1 MPRFISIS
9 KAALLAHVQAK
20 EIQEKINNNQLSSTR
35 GKIHVDD
42 FLECYPHARIDE
54 VDMLLLVEK
63 IKEKS
68 FEDGAAK
75 QHGEVTIASLKQD
88 LKKSKTNEEY
98 FREQSRKYE
107 ELILQ
112 ICENLN
118 DTEDRRTNEQR
129 IQTLKKWIDKRLS
142 EIQRNE

>member
-9 KAALLAHVQAK
+9 KAAALAHVQAK

-42 FLECYPHARIDE
+42 FLECYPQAHIE
-54 VDMLLLVEK
+54 EIDMLSLVEK
-63 IKEKS
+63 IKEQS

-75 QHGEVTIASLKQD
+75 QHGEVTFASLKQE

-112 ICENLN
+112 ICENLS
-118 DTEDRRTNEQR
+118 DSEDRRTNEQR

>member
-1 MPRFISIS
+1 VPRFISIS
-9 KAALLAHVQAK
+9 KAASLAHVQAK

-42 FLECYPHARIDE
+42 FLECYPQAHIDE
-54 VDMLLLVEK
+54 IDMLSLVEK
-63 IKEKS
+63 IKEQS

-75 QHGEVTIASLKQD
+75 QHGEVTFASLKQD

-118 DTEDRRTNEQR
+118 DTKDRRTNEQR